1 MVSQSLDIIVIS
13 LVCDNSDI
21 IQMNYFF
28 SEEAFENLIS
38 QQSLKKEKFLKS
50 YQFPIIT
57 PPMNIVI
64 VSLGSTL

>member
-21 IQMNYFF
+21 IQMNYYYFFF

-38 QQSLKKEKFLKS
+38 QQSLKKEKFL
-50 YQFPIIT
+50 
-57 PPMNIVI
+57 
-64 VSLGSTL
+64 